1 MSDVN
6 SFHKAIGSL
15 QTIPVTTAAAVG
27 ITTVAGQLLA
37 TKARFTVIGDDIRYQ
52 YDGSDPTTAV
62 GHYAGN
68 YWTFELF
75 GHTNLDQFRMIA
87 TTGSATVTVQIE
99 APE

>member
-6 SFHKAIGSL
+6 SFHKAIGTV
-15 QTIPVTTAAAVG
+15 QMIPVTTAEAVG

-37 TKARFTVIGDDIRYQ
+37 TKARFTVIGDDIRYR
-52 YDGSDPTTAV
+52 YDGSDPTNTI
-62 GHYAGN
+62 GHYVGN
-68 YWTFELF
+68 YLTFELY

-87 TTGSATVTVQIE
+87 VTGTATVTVQIE